1 MPDFRAYILGHDGH
15 FIGVHEF
22 AASDRGEAAKKALA
36 FVDGH
41 SVELWEGP
49 EQVAIFK
56 PVKGGNPIFKRFRLT
71 RPGKPQPR

>member
-1 MPDFRAYILGHDGH
+1 MPDFRAYIVGPDGH
-15 FIGVHEF
+15 FIGVHAF
-22 AASDRGEAAKKALA
+22 AASDRSEATKNVLA

-49 EQVAIFK
+49 EQVGIFK

-71 RPGKPQPR
+71 RRAKPQPR